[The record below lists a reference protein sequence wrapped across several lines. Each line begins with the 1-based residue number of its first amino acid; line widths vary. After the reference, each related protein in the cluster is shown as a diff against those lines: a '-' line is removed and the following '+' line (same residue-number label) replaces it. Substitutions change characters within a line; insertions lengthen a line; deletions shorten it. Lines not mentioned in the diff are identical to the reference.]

1 MLRGVVDDMAIPVVA
16 PHRLLLE
23 PHPAWL
29 IVSCSQGQEGG
40 VSGWVSVHVVRLLT
54 WPRFPLVCSLMD
66 LWGEWLAPVQA
77 GGGRVQHKC

>member
-1 MLRGVVDDMAIPVVA
+1 MRLTLRGVVDDMAIPIVA

-54 WPRFPLVCSLMD
+54 WPRFPLVCCSS
-66 LWGEWLAPVQA
+66 A
-77 GGGRVQHKC
+77 C